1 MEEKKQKFL
10 EALAHGYGIIATACE
25 AIGIGRSTYY
35 RWYNAD
41 PEFKEKVDEIT
52 ETQVDFVESKL
63 MQSINANDTTA
74 IIFYLKTKGKKRGY
88 SDKTQPKTADP
99 LPVSQTLPEP
109 STEEDNKKIAA
120 KIKSKKAYIVKL
132 LKKQGKYTA
141 ELTYQVDITAKLLV
155 RADILGD
162 EIMADG
168 HQAVNVEYSRPRKFS
183 KTTSCA
189 ALAVYDMLFGD
200 NNAQAYVGANSY
212 DQAKI
217 CFDEI
222 RNIMFDIDPK
232 EKHFRV
238 NREKITFKDRGRD
251 SLIQCLTANAKT
263 KDGLFASLV
272 IMDEYAQAR
281 NTAGKNGADLKNV
294 LTTSMGPRREPLT
307 IIITTASDVVDGPFA
322 HELDGV
328 MAVLRGEAESDT
340 MFASIFMPD
349 VDDAEDSPETWAKV
363 QPHLGI
369 TVQPD
374 YYENE
379 YQTAQLS
386 AENMLAFRTKL
397 LNIFTINDEKT
408 WFTHEKA
415 KELLGNFC
423 IDQVQGRPDCAVA
436 FDLSVHDDF
445 SAVSYTVYLSGNK
458 KFYTH
463 TDYYFPEGALKGHP
477 NEQLYRLWNEKGY
490 LIFCKGQ
497 KIDTAMITEDILRR
511 SKLVNIIR
519 IGYDAYKAQE
529 LTSILKSVGARN
541 VLTPFSQT
549 YGNFNLPVESFEMLA
564 WSDPVKIEFN
574 DNPINAFCLENC
586 VIDTDNLE
594 NKKPLKV
601 SQYRKIDGAITLLM
615 TLGLL
620 YTYER

>member
-1 MEEKKQKFL
+1 M
-10 EALAHGYGIIATACE
+10 
-25 AIGIGRSTYY
+25 
-35 RWYNAD
+35 
-41 PEFKEKVDEIT
+41 
-52 ETQVDFVESKL
+52 
-63 MQSINANDTTA
+63 
-74 IIFYLKTKGKKRGY
+74 
-88 SDKTQPKTADP
+88 
-99 LPVSQTLPEP
+99 
-109 STEEDNKKIAA
+109 TEEERKQWREYKGNVVEELQRNSSVYATKFYDVLVETDKRIGDYVFSVIDNPEAHNL
-120 KIKSKKAYIVKL
+120 Y
-132 LKKQGKYTA
+132 
-141 ELTYQVDITAKLLV
+141 E
-155 RADILGD
+155 ILGVRRFLRMLD
-162 EIMADG
+162 KYEWKAKRVRRFFKFYETIRFSGLRGRTRYKLTPVQAYQFANIYGFARSDG
-168 HQAVNVEYSRPRKFS
+168 RRLIRTAYLFVPRKFS

-189 ALAVYDMLFGD
+189 AMAVYDMLFGD

-222 RNIMFDIDPK
+222 RNIMFDIDPR
-232 EKHFRV
+232 EKHFKV
-238 NREKITFKDRGRD
+238 NREKITFKDHGRD

-281 NTAGKNGADLKNV
+281 NTAGRNGADLKNV

-307 IIITTASDVVDGPFA
+307 IVITTASEVVDGPFA
-322 HELDGV
+322 HELEGV

-340 MFASIFMPD
+340 MFASLFMPD
-349 VDDAEDSPETWAKV
+349 VDDKEDDPKTWAKV

-369 TVQPD
+369 TVQSD

-379 YQTAQLS
+379 WQSAQLS

-397 LNIFTINDEKT
+397 LNVFTINDEKT
-408 WFTHEKA
+408 WFSHEKA
-415 KELLGNFC
+415 QELVGNFS
-423 IDQVQGRPDCAVA
+423 IDNVQGRPDCAVA

-445 SAVSYTVYLSGNK
+445 SAVSYTIYLSSTK
-458 KFYTH
+458 SFYTH
-463 TDYYFPEGALKGHP
+463 TDYYFPEGSLKGHP
-477 NEQLYRLWNEKGY
+477 NEQLYRLWHEKGY
-490 LIFCKGQ
+490 LILCKGK
-497 KIDTAMITEDILRR
+497 KIDTALITEDIIRR
-511 SKLVNIIR
+511 SKLVNIVR

-564 WSDPVKIEFN
+564 WSEPPKIMMN
-574 DNPINAFCLENC
+574 NNPINIFCLENC

-594 NKKPLKV
+594 NKKPIKL
-601 SQYRKIDGAITLLM
+601 SQYRKIDGTITMLM

-620 YTYER
+620 YTFER